1 MSTMSDICLRFKFLV
16 VHFMHHRIN
25 VTRDHACKRG
35 IGVGENSSFVTVVFL
50 SLAKW
55 FFMLQPNQTMN
66 VKKCEVFN
74 ICLVLQD
81 GDYVATPAWKAIIV
95 NQSFH
100 PPLVLASYI
109 SFGKIVTS
117 SGIFSEN
124 HILLGSEKKLQLN
137 KDLTIASAELAI
149 TCALQKHTHVG
160 ATIVVSIYLKNV
172 SLQCYSS
179 LLTVPYCHLTI
190 ISLSITSPSPAE
202 FRRVMASPLLLAVK
216 VRRCRSVAADAGWD
230 SVLQVV
236 CRLESVTG
244 RAEQTVSRGRGIT
257 DSYADTSRI
266 TGHIN
271 SVH

>member
-81 GDYVATPAWKAIIV
+81 GDYVATPAWKAVIV

-100 PPLVLASYI
+100 PPLVLAPYI
-109 SFGKIVTS
+109 SFSKIVTS

-149 TCALQKHTHVG
+149 TCALQKHTHTWVPQLLCRSTWKMSVCSVILPYWLSRTVISPSYRS
-160 ATIVVSIYLKNV
+160 A
-172 SLQCYSS
+172 S
-179 LLTVPYCHLTI
+179 LLLHQQ
-190 ISLSITSPSPAE
+190 SLE
-202 FRRVMASPLLLAVK
+202 GWWPL
-216 VRRCRSVAADAGWD
+216 R
-230 SVLQVV
+230 
-236 CRLESVTG
+236 
-244 RAEQTVSRGRGIT
+244 
-257 DSYADTSRI
+257 YY
-266 TGHIN
+266 
-271 SVH
+271 